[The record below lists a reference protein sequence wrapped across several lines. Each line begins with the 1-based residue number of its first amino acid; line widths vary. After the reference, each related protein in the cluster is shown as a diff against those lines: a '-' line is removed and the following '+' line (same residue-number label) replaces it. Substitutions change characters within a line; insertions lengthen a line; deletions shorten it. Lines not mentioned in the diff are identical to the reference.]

1 MLMSIMSSFWIWVAQ
16 VKTIVSREASH
27 MSPED
32 YSIALVFCI
41 CVGFVLLRSK
51 H

>member
-1 MLMSIMSSFWIWVAQ
+1 MLMTMLSSFNIWVSQ
-16 VKTIVSREASH
+16 VRTIISREASH

-41 CVGFVLLRSK
+41 CIGYLLLRSK